1 MTDYLLGCRNVM
13 KLKSFIHLL
22 TTLPDYFVLMY
33 GGKKVN
39 RRITTYKSKCL
50 ATLVPVIENKD
61 PLWEYFESVPDDKM
75 SEQMKIHH
83 QKYKKLKAEQL
94 PIKFIRHST
103 AYIGFN
109 DELTHIEKL
118 VYGNLTFEICD

>member
-1 MTDYLLGCRNVM
+1 MIKSISPYKMT
-13 KLKSFIHLL
+13 
-22 TTLPDYFVLMY
+22 
-33 GGKKVN
+33 
-39 RRITTYKSKCL
+39 
-50 ATLVPVIENKD
+50 
-61 PLWEYFESVPDDKM
+61 
-75 SEQMKIHH
+75 EQMKFHY